1 MLPAVA
7 DRYALLDSGAALGRG
22 NGPLLV
28 RRAGDRS
35 PIRRVAVPGVHT
47 TANALMMRLFPRI
60 TERTPLLFS
69 QIAAAVERG
78 DFDAGVLIHE
88 GRFVYRQRQLELVA
102 DLGQL
107 WERTTALP
115 LPLGGIAAKR
125 SLPEAVRRQVET
137 LIRQSIEYAFAH
149 PEASRAYIKEHAQ
162 ELDDAVID
170 AHIALFVN
178 DYSLSLG
185 DEGRRV
191 SYFCRNKQGNKNI
204 MAQGSRQVQTQAQQQ
219 IQTLSP
225 QQILVVKLL
234 ELPTV
239 ELEERIHSEI
249 LDNPAL
255 EEGKEMPENED
266 DNTEYVENEDGN
278 TDSNEDFSLGD
289 YSNEDD
295 IPDYKLQEHNRSKE
309 GVAEEIPFSDAVSFY
324 EILKDQL
331 QMQELTPEQRDI
343 AEYLIGSLDDD
354 GLLRKNM
361 ESIMDELAIYRGIY
375 TTEEELNKILEIIQD
390 FDPAGIGARSLQEC
404 LLLQIQRKADS
415 PLKQIELDIIGKCCD
430 EFTRKNKERIIQKL
444 GITEEQYNEAVSD
457 LTKLNPRPGS
467 SLGEAMG
474 KNMQQIIPDF
484 IVETY
489 EDDTITLSLN
499 NRNVPELR
507 LSRQF
512 TELLDEHT
520 RNKDNQSKASKD
532 ALMFLKQ
539 KVDAA
544 QGFINAVKQ
553 RQHTLLTTMQAIID
567 IQRPFFLEGD
577 ESLLKPMIL
586 KDVAERSGLDIST
599 ISRVSNSKYVQTNY
613 GIYSLKF
620 FFSDG
625 YTTEDGEELSVRE
638 IKRILKECVD
648 TEDKEK
654 PYTDDELAETLK
666 TKGYP
671 IARRTVA
678 KYRQQLNIPVAR
690 LRR

>member
-1 MLPAVA
+1 
-7 DRYALLDSGAALGRG
+7 
-22 NGPLLV
+22 
-28 RRAGDRS
+28 
-35 PIRRVAVPGVHT
+35 
-47 TANALMMRLFPRI
+47 
-60 TERTPLLFS
+60 
-69 QIAAAVERG
+69 
-78 DFDAGVLIHE
+78 
-88 GRFVYRQRQLELVA
+88 
-102 DLGQL
+102 
-107 WERTTALP
+107 
-115 LPLGGIAAKR
+115 
-125 SLPEAVRRQVET
+125 
-137 LIRQSIEYAFAH
+137 
-149 PEASRAYIKEHAQ
+149 
-162 ELDDAVID
+162 
-170 AHIALFVN
+170 
-178 DYSLSLG
+178 
-185 DEGRRV
+185 
-191 SYFCRNKQGNKNI
+191 
-204 MAQGSRQVQTQAQQQ
+204 MAQGSRQIQTQAQQQ

-234 ELPTV
+234 ELPTI

-255 EEGKEMPENED
+255 EEGKETPEND
-266 DNTEYVENEDGN
+266 DTEYATDEEGNAEAGEDL
-278 TDSNEDFSLGD
+278 SLGD
-289 YSNEDD
+289 YRNEDD
-295 IPDYKLQEHNRSKE
+295 IPDYKLQEHNQSKE

-331 QMQELTPEQRDI
+331 QMQELAPEENEI

-361 ESIMDELAIYRGIY
+361 EAIVDELAIYRGIY
-375 TTEEELNKILEIIQD
+375 TDEDELNRILKIVQD
-390 FDPAGIGARSLQEC
+390 FDPAGIGARNLQEC
-404 LLLQIQRKADS
+404 LLLQIQRKNDS
-415 PLKQIELDIIGKCCD
+415 PLKQTEQGIIGRCFE
-430 EFTRKNKERIIQKL
+430 EFTRKNKEKIIQKL
-444 GITEEQYNEAVSD
+444 NISEEQYNEAVAD

-467 SLGEAMG
+467 SLGEVIG

-489 EDDTITLSLN
+489 EDGTIALNLN

-553 RQHTLLTTMQAIID
+553 RQQTLLTTMQAIID

-586 KDVAERSGLDIST
+586 KDVAERAALDIST

-648 TEDKEK
+648 TENKEK
-654 PYTDDELAETLK
+654 PYTDDELTEILK
-666 TKGYP
+666 SKGYP

>member
-1 MLPAVA
+1 
-7 DRYALLDSGAALGRG
+7 
-22 NGPLLV
+22 
-28 RRAGDRS
+28 
-35 PIRRVAVPGVHT
+35 
-47 TANALMMRLFPRI
+47 
-60 TERTPLLFS
+60 
-69 QIAAAVERG
+69 
-78 DFDAGVLIHE
+78 
-88 GRFVYRQRQLELVA
+88 
-102 DLGQL
+102 
-107 WERTTALP
+107 
-115 LPLGGIAAKR
+115 
-125 SLPEAVRRQVET
+125 
-137 LIRQSIEYAFAH
+137 
-149 PEASRAYIKEHAQ
+149 
-162 ELDDAVID
+162 
-170 AHIALFVN
+170 
-178 DYSLSLG
+178 
-185 DEGRRV
+185 
-191 SYFCRNKQGNKNI
+191 

-219 IQTLSP
+219 VQTLSP

-255 EEGKEMPENED
+255 EEGRETPENGEESTD
-266 DNTEYVENEDGN
+266 FEGNEDN
-278 TDSNEDFSLGD
+278 NDNPDYSNDDISLGD
-289 YSNEDD
+289 YRTEDD
-295 IPDYKLQEHNRSKE
+295 IPDYKLQEHNRSRE

-324 EILKDQL
+324 EILNEQL
-331 QMQELTPEQRDI
+331 AMQDLTDEQRDI

-354 GLLRKNM
+354 GLLRKSI

-375 TTEEELNKILEIIQD
+375 TTENELNKILEIIQD

-404 LLLQIQRKADS
+404 LLIQINRKADS
-415 PLKQIELDIIGKCCD
+415 SLKQIELDIIGKCCD
-430 EFTRKNKERIIQKL
+430 EFTRKNKDKIIQKL
-444 GITEEQYNEAVSD
+444 GITEEQYNEALAE

-474 KNMQQIIPDF
+474 RNFQQIIPDF
-484 IVETY
+484 IVETL
-489 EDDTITLSLN
+489 EDGTITLNLN
-499 NRNVPELR
+499 NHNVPELR
-507 LSRQF
+507 LSREF

-520 RNKDNQSKASKD
+520 RNKENQSKESKD

-553 RQHTLLTTMQAIID
+553 RQHTLLTTMQTIID

-586 KDVAERSGLDIST
+586 KDVAERAKLDIST

-648 TEDKEK
+648 NEDKEK
-654 PYTDDELAETLK
+654 PYTDDELADMLK
-666 TKGYP
+666 GKGYP